1 MATSPTP
8 SASGSRAGKTSARSP
23 RKPNRGRS
31 TSTRSP
37 RRSSAG
43 TSSAGSSKA
52 RKSDP
57 GLSGSPVSAPL
68 IVVGFDTAT
77 VDTVACAWRDGE
89 VLHESQLG
97 RSPRGRP
104 LHATGLLGEVERAAA
119 AAGGW
124 EAVDLLAVGL
134 GPGTFTGIRVG
145 IATAR
150 GLGVSL
156 GLRVRRV
163 CTLDALGRGIEEADA
178 SAVPFGEMAAKKNS
192 PALAVLD
199 GWRGEG
205 FAALPGSDGKR
216 IWEPAVY
223 RPEDLAERIASL
235 DETPSVAGS
244 GAVRFRKELT
254 RDGVRIADDS
264 DPVHRVAARHL
275 CALAAAAADEE
286 GRQEVAPIS
295 LRPPDAERSRERDA
309 FKKPK

>member
-37 RRSSAG
+37 QRSSAG

-97 RSPRGRP
+97 LNPQGRP
-104 LHATGLLGEVERAAA
+104 RHATGLLEEVERAAA

-156 GLRVRRV
+156 GLPVRGV
-163 CTLDALGRGIEEADA
+163 CTLDALGRGIQ
-178 SAVPFGEMAAKKNS
+178 AAQGDG

-199 GWRGEG
+199 GWRGEV
-205 FAALPGSDGKR
+205 FAALYGAGGER
-216 IWEPAVY
+216 LWEPAVF

-235 DETPSVAGS
+235 E
-244 GAVRFRKELT
+244 
-254 RDGVRIADDS
+254 
-264 DPVHRVAARHL
+264 
-275 CALAAAAADEE
+275 
-286 GRQEVAPIS
+286 
-295 LRPPDAERSRERDA
+295 
-309 FKKPK
+309 